1 MFCIAGV
8 AMKAKS
14 GNAGVVDVNWP
25 PRRRDGGPRFGARD
39 SPGILRFRRRRRLM
53 HMFRNEGNLMGKI
66 DEAAPFSQ
74 WLGWSVLR
82 PFKSSVQLVPF
93 KSSVNLIND
102 SAPFS
107 GWFKWDVLQPFESNV
122 VLHDDPTPLSN
133 KLGISVLQD
142 SEPFSTLSPD
152 RT

>member
-1 MFCIAGV
+1 
-8 AMKAKS
+8 
-14 GNAGVVDVNWP
+14 
-25 PRRRDGGPRFGARD
+25 
-39 SPGILRFRRRRRLM
+39 
-53 HMFRNEGNLMGKI
+53 MGKI

-82 PFKSSVQLVPF
+82 PFNSSVQLVPF
-93 KSSVNLIND
+93 KSSVNLSND

-107 GWFKWDVLQPFESNV
+107 AWFKWDVLKPFESSV
-122 VLHDDPTPLSN
+122 VLQDDPTPLSN

-142 SEPFSTLSPD
+142 SKPFSNLSPD